1 VRFEKE
7 FRDPAGTIYVFNFLT
22 LICTGVIMETRTET
36 SNRPTTTTNTLLS
49 STDTN
54 RQQPSSV
61 KPQGDGA
68 NGVIQQAKET
78 LNQGV
83 EKVSQSTGQIYDSAI
98 QFSKKNPGKAIGIAL
113 ASGATLGFLLGRTS
127 KHRYDDS
134 LWGAVTSAALRAA
147 INRWS

>member
-1 VRFEKE
+1 
-7 FRDPAGTIYVFNFLT
+7 
-22 LICTGVIMETRTET
+22 METRTEM
-36 SNRPTTTTNTLLS
+36 SNRPTTATSTLLP
-49 STDTN
+49 TADTN
-54 RQQPSSV
+54 RPQTNV
-61 KPQGDGA
+61 KPQGDGTS
-68 NGVIQQAKET
+68 GVIQHAKET

-83 EKVSQSTGQIYDSAI
+83 EKVSQSTGQIYDSAV
-98 QFSKKNPGKAIGIAL
+98 QYSKKNPGKAIGIAL